1 MGWSLGTIKGRYS
14 AVFVGFMALVCA
26 LTVFGIQLWIK
37 PALQKAGEQNVALR
51 VSEIATDIRDQLNGV
66 QSQSRSITQLVAQLP
81 SEQIDALLPA
91 LIDQYGNAM
100 VFGGGIWP
108 LPDQREAGRAK
119 FSTFYHRDT
128 ANKLIPNTYWNSAEA
143 PNYFEQPWHKA
154 GQQAPQGMCAWAA
167 AYKDGASQQPRTNCA
182 MGIYRNG
189 TLFGVSTIDVTLGFF
204 NDLVASKEQE
214 IGGQV
219 MIVEADGKILSRN
232 ARLNGDVVLGN
243 LSAHADYPFASAI
256 AGLLGQAR
264 SQAQLRTTFQDQGEE
279 QTLLL
284 QAIEGTPWLLAT
296 ALPTSLLTQD
306 SRDVLTT
313 LASIQLPLVGLLFGL
328 MLLAVSQL
336 GNRLQTLKQNIDALS
351 AGDADL
357 TARIQ
362 VKGHDELDHIALSV
376 NRFIAYL
383 QQMMVQVTD
392 ATDLITQELARLDQQ
407 TGQARRILNEHAA
420 ETEQVVTAL
429 TELSSTADSVAQH
442 ASDSASFTEAANGQA
457 ANSRTVVGSAS
468 ASVVALID
476 EVDLAA
482 AKVLEMQEDAQQIG
496 SVLGVIG
503 GIAAQTN
510 LLALNAAIEAA
521 RAGEQG
527 RGFAV
532 VADEVRALA
541 ARTQNSTAEVGSM
554 LSRLTQGVA
563 EAVVAM
569 EHTKRSCQAA
579 ADTTG
584 QVTGGLDNMADSVV
598 RIHDLSS
605 QIATA
610 AEEQSR
616 VTEEINRNMVSIRD
630 MLNLLLE
637 NGQHTEQSSAALLS
651 SNRQLLALVHRFK
664 V

>member
-1 MGWSLGTIKGRYS
+1 MGWNLGTIKGRYT
-14 AVFVGFMALVCA
+14 AVFLGFMALVCA
-26 LTVFGIQLWIK
+26 LTVIGIQLWIK

-108 LPDQREAGRAK
+108 LPEKREAGRAK
-119 FSTFYHRDT
+119 FSTFYHRDA
-128 ANKLIPNTYWNSAEA
+128 ANALIPNTYWNSAEA

-154 GQQAPQGMCAWAA
+154 GQQAPRGMCVWAA

-182 MGIYRNG
+182 MGIYRDG
-189 TLFGVSTIDVTLGFF
+189 ALYGVSTIDVTLGFF
-204 NDLVASKEQE
+204 NDLVARKEQE

-219 MIVEADGKILSRN
+219 MIVEADGKILSKN
-232 ARLNGDVVLGN
+232 ARLGGDVVLGN
-243 LSAHADYPFASAI
+243 LSAHADYPFAGAI
-256 AGLLGQAR
+256 AGLLGQDA
-264 SQAQLRTTFQDQGEE
+264 SKGLLRTTFQDQGEE
-279 QTLLL
+279 QTLLME
-284 QAIEGTPWLLAT
+284 AIEGTPWLLAT
-296 ALPTSLLTQD
+296 ALPTRILTQD
-306 SRDVLTT
+306 SRDVLAT
-313 LASIQLPLVGLLFGL
+313 LAAIQLPLVGLLFVL
-328 MLLAVSQL
+328 MVLAISQL
-336 GNRLQTLKQNIDALS
+336 GSRLQTLKLNIDALS

-362 VKGHDELDHIALSV
+362 VKGHDELDNIALSV

-392 ATDLITQELARLDQQ
+392 ATDLITRELAQLDQQ
-407 TGQARRILNEHAA
+407 TGQARRILGEHAS
-420 ETEQVVTAL
+420 ETDQVVTAL

-457 ANSRTVVGSAS
+457 ANSRKVVGSAS

-482 AKVLEMQEDAQQIG
+482 AKVLEMQEDAKQIG

-569 EHTKRSCQAA
+569 EQTKRSCQAA

-584 QVTGGLDNMADSVV
+584 QVTGGLDSMADSVV
-598 RIHDLSS
+598 QIHDLSS

-630 MLNLLLE
+630 MLNLLVQ
-637 NGQHTEQSSAALLS
+637 NGSQTEQSAASLLG
-651 SNRQLLALVHRFK
+651 SNRQLLALVRRFK

>member
-1 MGWSLGTIKGRYS
+1 MGWSLGTIKGRYT
-14 AVFVGFMALVCA
+14 AVFVGFMVLVCA
-26 LTVFGIQLWIK
+26 LTVIGIQLWIK

-81 SEQIDALLPA
+81 SEQIDTLLPA

-119 FSTFYHRDT
+119 FSTFFHRDG
-128 ANKLIPNTYWNSAEA
+128 ANKLIPNSYWNSAEA
-143 PNYFEQPWHKA
+143 PNYFDQPWHKA

-182 MGIYRNG
+182 MGIYHNG
-189 TLFGVSTIDVTLGFF
+189 SLFGVSTIDVTLGFF
-204 NDLVASKEQE
+204 NDLVARKEQE

-232 ARLNGDVVLGN
+232 ARLSGDVVLGN
-243 LSAHADYPFASAI
+243 LSAHTDYPFAGAI
-256 AGLLGQAR
+256 AGLLGQ
-264 SQAQLRTTFQDQGEE
+264 SQGKASLRTTFQDQGEE

-296 ALPTSLLTQD
+296 ALPTSTLTQD

-313 LASIQLPLVGLLFGL
+313 LAAIQLPLVGLLFVL
-328 MLLAVSQL
+328 MLLAITQFGS
-336 GNRLQTLKQNIDALS
+336 RLQGLKQNIDALS

-357 TARIQ
+357 TARIK
-362 VKGHDELDHIALSV
+362 VKGQDELDHIALSV
-376 NRFIAYL
+376 NRFIAFL
-383 QQMMVQVTD
+383 QQMMVQVTG
-392 ATDLITQELARLDQQ
+392 ATDLITRELALLDQQ
-407 TGQARRILNEHAA
+407 TSQARRILGEHAS
-420 ETEQVVTAL
+420 ETDQVVTAL
-429 TELSSTADSVAQH
+429 TELSSTADNVAQH
-442 ASDSASFTEAANGQA
+442 ANDSASFTEAANGQA
-457 ANSRTVVGSAS
+457 ADSRKVVGAAS
-468 ASVVALID
+468 TSVVALID

-482 AKVLEMQEDAQQIG
+482 AKVLEMQEDAKQIG

-541 ARTQNSTAEVGSM
+541 ARTQNSTAEVGNM

-569 EHTKRSCQAA
+569 DHTKRSCQAA
-579 ADTTG
+579 ADTTS

-630 MLNLLLE
+630 MLGLLVE
-637 NGQHTEQSSAALLS
+637 NGRNTEQSAASLLS

>member
-1 MGWSLGTIKGRYS
+1 MGWNLGTIKGRYT

-26 LTVFGIQLWIK
+26 LTVIGIQLWIK

-108 LPDQREAGRAK
+108 LPNKREAGRAK
-119 FSTFYHRDT
+119 FSTFYHRDA
-128 ANKLIPNTYWNSAEA
+128 ANALIPNTYWNSAEA

-154 GQQAPQGMCAWAA
+154 GQQAPRGMCVWAA

-182 MGIYRNG
+182 MGIYRDG
-189 TLFGVSTIDVTLGFF
+189 ALYGVSTIDVTLGFF
-204 NDLVASKEQE
+204 NELVARKEQE

-219 MIVEADGKILSRN
+219 MIVEADGKILSKN
-232 ARLNGDVVLGN
+232 ARLGGDVVLGN
-243 LSAHADYPFASAI
+243 LSAHADYPFAGAI
-256 AGLLGQAR
+256 AGLLGQDA
-264 SQAQLRTTFQDQGEE
+264 SKGLLRTTFQDQGEE
-279 QTLLL
+279 QTLLME
-284 QAIEGTPWLLAT
+284 AIEGTPWLLAT
-296 ALPTSLLTQD
+296 ALPTRILTQD
-306 SRDVLTT
+306 SRDVLAT
-313 LASIQLPLVGLLFGL
+313 LAAIQLPLVGLLFVL
-328 MLLAVSQL
+328 MVLAISQL
-336 GNRLQTLKQNIDALS
+336 GSRLQTLKLNIDALS

-362 VKGHDELDHIALSV
+362 VKGHDELDNIALSV

-392 ATDLITQELARLDQQ
+392 ATDLITRELAQLDQQ
-407 TGQARRILNEHAA
+407 TGQARRILGEHAS
-420 ETEQVVTAL
+420 ETDQVVTAL

-457 ANSRTVVGSAS
+457 ANSRKVVGSAS

-482 AKVLEMQEDAQQIG
+482 AKVLEMQEDAKQIG

-569 EHTKRSCQAA
+569 EQTKRSCQAA

-584 QVTGGLDNMADSVV
+584 QVTGGLDSMADSVV
-598 RIHDLSS
+598 QIHDLSS

-630 MLNLLLE
+630 MLSLLVQ
-637 NGQHTEQSSAALLS
+637 NGSQTEQSAATLLG
-651 SNRQLLALVHRFK
+651 SNRQLLALVRRFK

>member
-1 MGWSLGTIKGRYS
+1 MGWNLGTIKGRYT
-14 AVFVGFMALVCA
+14 AVFLGFMALVCA
-26 LTVFGIQLWIK
+26 LTVIGIQLWIK

-51 VSEIATDIRDQLNGV
+51 VSEIATDIRDPLNGV

-108 LPDQREAGRAK
+108 LPEKREAGRAK
-119 FSTFYHRDT
+119 FSTFYHRDA
-128 ANKLIPNTYWNSAEA
+128 ANALIPNTYWNSAEA

-154 GQQAPQGMCAWAA
+154 GQQAPRGMCVWAA

-182 MGIYRNG
+182 MGIYRDG
-189 TLFGVSTIDVTLGFF
+189 ALYGVSTIDVTLGFF
-204 NDLVASKEQE
+204 NELVARKEQE

-219 MIVEADGKILSRN
+219 MIVEADGKILSKN
-232 ARLNGDVVLGN
+232 ARLGGDVVLGN
-243 LSAHADYPFASAI
+243 LSAHADYPFAGAI
-256 AGLLGQAR
+256 AGLLGQDP
-264 SQAQLRTTFQDQGEE
+264 SKGLLRTTFQDQGEE
-279 QTLLL
+279 QTLLME
-284 QAIEGTPWLLAT
+284 AIEGTPWLLAT
-296 ALPTSLLTQD
+296 ALPTRILTQD
-306 SRDVLTT
+306 SRDVLAT
-313 LASIQLPLVGLLFGL
+313 LAAIQLPLVGLLFVL
-328 MLLAVSQL
+328 MVLAISQL
-336 GNRLQTLKQNIDALS
+336 GSRLQTLKLNIDALS

-362 VKGHDELDHIALSV
+362 VKGHDELDNIALSV

-392 ATDLITQELARLDQQ
+392 ATDLITRELAQLDQQ
-407 TGQARRILNEHAA
+407 TGQARRILGEHAS
-420 ETEQVVTAL
+420 ETDQVVTAL

-457 ANSRTVVGSAS
+457 ANSRKVVGSAS

-482 AKVLEMQEDAQQIG
+482 AKVLEMQEDAKQIG

-569 EHTKRSCQAA
+569 EQTKRSCQAA

-584 QVTGGLDNMADSVV
+584 QVTGGLDSMADSVV
-598 RIHDLSS
+598 QIHDLSS

-630 MLNLLLE
+630 MLNLLVQ
-637 NGQHTEQSSAALLS
+637 NGSQTEQSAASLLG
-651 SNRQLLALVHRFK
+651 SNRQLLALVRRFK

>member
-1 MGWSLGTIKGRYS
+1 MGWSLGTIKGRYT
-14 AVFVGFMALVCA
+14 AVFVGFMVLVCA
-26 LTVFGIQLWIK
+26 LTVIGIQIWIK
-37 PALQKAGEQNVALR
+37 PALQKAGEQNVTLL
-51 VSEIATDIRDQLNGV
+51 VSEIATDILDELNGV

-119 FSTFYHRDT
+119 FSTFFHRDA

-154 GQQAPQGMCAWAA
+154 GQQAPQGMCVWAA

-189 TLFGVSTIDVTLGFF
+189 ALFGVSTIDVTLGFF
-204 NDLVASKEQE
+204 NDLVARKEQE

-219 MIVEADGKILSRN
+219 MIIEADGKILSKN

-243 LSAHADYPFASAI
+243 LSAHADYPFAGAI
-256 AGLLGQAR
+256 ASLIGQNRGTGL
-264 SQAQLRTTFQDQGEE
+264 LRTTFQDQGQE

-296 ALPTSLLTQD
+296 ALPTSTLTQD
-306 SRDVLTT
+306 SQDVLTT
-313 LASIQLPLVGLLFGL
+313 LAAIQLPLVGLLFVL
-328 MLLAVSQL
+328 MLLAITQL
-336 GNRLQTLKQNIDALS
+336 GSRLQTLKQNIDALS

-362 VKGHDELDHIALSV
+362 VKGNDELDHIALSV

-392 ATDLITQELARLDQQ
+392 ATDLITRELAQLDQQ
-407 TGQARRILNEHAA
+407 TGQARRILGEHAA
-420 ETEQVVTAL
+420 ETDQVVTAL

-457 ANSRTVVGSAS
+457 ANSRKVVGSAS

-482 AKVLEMQEDAQQIG
+482 AKVLEMQEDAKQIG

-541 ARTQNSTAEVGSM
+541 ARTQKSTAEVGSM

-563 EAVVAM
+563 DAVVAM
-569 EHTKRSCQAA
+569 EQTKRSCQAA

-584 QVTGGLDNMADSVV
+584 QVTGGLDSMADSVV
-598 RIHDLSS
+598 QIHDLSS

-630 MLNLLLE
+630 MLNLLVE
-637 NGQHTEQSSAALLS
+637 NGHNTEQSAESLLS
-651 SNRQLLALVHRFK
+651 SNRQLLALVRRFK

>member
-1 MGWSLGTIKGRYS
+1 MGWSLGTIKGRYT
-14 AVFVGFMALVCA
+14 AVFMGFMVLVCA
-26 LTVFGIQLWIK
+26 LTVIGIQIWIK
-37 PALQKAGEQNVALR
+37 PALQKAGEQNVTLL
-51 VSEIATDIRDQLNGV
+51 VSEIATDILDELNGV

-119 FSTFYHRDT
+119 FSTFFHRDA

-154 GQQAPQGMCAWAA
+154 GQQAPQGMCVWAA

-189 TLFGVSTIDVTLGFF
+189 ALFGVSTIDVTLGFF
-204 NDLVASKEQE
+204 NDLVARKEQE

-219 MIVEADGKILSRN
+219 MIIEADGKILSKN

-243 LSAHADYPFASAI
+243 LSAHADYPFAGAI
-256 AGLLGQAR
+256 ASLIGQSRGTGL
-264 SQAQLRTTFQDQGEE
+264 LRTTFQDQGQE

-296 ALPTSLLTQD
+296 ALPTSTLTQD
-306 SRDVLTT
+306 SQDVLTT
-313 LASIQLPLVGLLFGL
+313 LAAIQLPLVGLLFVL
-328 MLLAVSQL
+328 MLLAITQL
-336 GNRLQTLKQNIDALS
+336 GSRLQTLKQNIDALS

-362 VKGHDELDHIALSV
+362 VKGNDELDHIALSV

-392 ATDLITQELARLDQQ
+392 ATDLITRELAQLDQQ
-407 TGQARRILNEHAA
+407 TGQARRILGEHAA
-420 ETEQVVTAL
+420 ETDQVVTAL

-457 ANSRTVVGSAS
+457 ADSRKVVGSAS

-482 AKVLEMQEDAQQIG
+482 AKVLEMQEDAKQIG

-541 ARTQNSTAEVGSM
+541 ARTQKSTAEVGSM

-563 EAVVAM
+563 DAVVAM
-569 EHTKRSCQAA
+569 EQTKRSCQAA

-584 QVTGGLDNMADSVV
+584 QVTGGLDSMADSVV
-598 RIHDLSS
+598 QIHDLSS

-630 MLNLLLE
+630 MLNLLVE
-637 NGQHTEQSSAALLS
+637 NGHNTEQSAESLLS
-651 SNRQLLALVHRFK
+651 SNRQLLALVRRFK

>member
-1 MGWSLGTIKGRYS
+1 MGWNLGTIKGRYT
-14 AVFVGFMALVCA
+14 AVFLGFMALVCA
-26 LTVFGIQLWIK
+26 LTVIGIQLWIK

-108 LPDQREAGRAK
+108 LPDKREAGRAK
-119 FSTFYHRDT
+119 FSTFYHRDA
-128 ANKLIPNTYWNSAEA
+128 ANALIPNTYWNSAEA

-154 GQQAPQGMCAWAA
+154 GQQAPRGMCVWAA

-182 MGIYRNG
+182 MGIYRDG
-189 TLFGVSTIDVTLGFF
+189 ALYGVSTIDVTLGFF
-204 NDLVASKEQE
+204 NELVARKEQE

-219 MIVEADGKILSRN
+219 MIVEADGKILSKN
-232 ARLNGDVVLGN
+232 ARLGGDVVLGN
-243 LSAHADYPFASAI
+243 LSAHADYPFAGAI
-256 AGLLGQAR
+256 AGLLGQDA
-264 SQAQLRTTFQDQGEE
+264 SKGLLRTSFQDQGEE
-279 QTLLL
+279 QTLLME
-284 QAIEGTPWLLAT
+284 AIEGTPWLLAT
-296 ALPTSLLTQD
+296 ALPTRILTQD
-306 SRDVLTT
+306 SRDVLAT
-313 LASIQLPLVGLLFGL
+313 LASIQLPLVGLLFVL
-328 MLLAVSQL
+328 MVLAIRQL
-336 GNRLQTLKQNIDALS
+336 GSRLQTLKLNIDALS

-362 VKGHDELDHIALSV
+362 VKGHDELDNIALSV

-392 ATDLITQELARLDQQ
+392 ATDLITRELAQLDQQ
-407 TGQARRILNEHAA
+407 TGQARRILGEHAS
-420 ETEQVVTAL
+420 ETDQVVTAL

-457 ANSRTVVGSAS
+457 ANSRKVVGSAS

-482 AKVLEMQEDAQQIG
+482 AKVLEMQEDAKQIG

-569 EHTKRSCQAA
+569 EQTKRSCQAA

-584 QVTGGLDNMADSVV
+584 QVTGGLDSMADSVV
-598 RIHDLSS
+598 QIHDLSS

-630 MLNLLLE
+630 MLNLLVQ
-637 NGQHTEQSSAALLS
+637 NGSQTEQSAASLLG
-651 SNRQLLALVHRFK
+651 SNRQLLALVRRFK

>member
-1 MGWSLGTIKGRYS
+1 MGWNLGTIKGRYT

-26 LTVFGIQLWIK
+26 LTVIGIQLWIK
-37 PALQKAGEQNVALR
+37 PALQKAGEQNVAMR

-81 SEQIDALLPA
+81 SEQIDTLLPA

-108 LPDQREAGRAK
+108 LPNKREAGRAK
-119 FSTFYHRDT
+119 FSTFYHRDA
-128 ANKLIPNTYWNSAEA
+128 ANALIPNTYWNSAEA

-154 GQQAPQGMCAWAA
+154 GQQAPRGMCVWAA

-182 MGIYRNG
+182 MGIYKDG
-189 TLFGVSTIDVTLGFF
+189 ALYGVSTIDVTLGFF
-204 NDLVASKEQE
+204 NDLVARKEQE

-219 MIVEADGKILSRN
+219 MIVEADGKILSKN
-232 ARLNGDVVLGN
+232 ARLGGDVVLGN
-243 LSAHADYPFASAI
+243 LSAHADYPFAGAI
-256 AGLLGQAR
+256 AGLLGQDA
-264 SQAQLRTTFQDQGEE
+264 SKGLLRTTFQDQGEE
-279 QTLLL
+279 QTLLM

-296 ALPTSLLTQD
+296 ALPTSTLTQD
-306 SRDVLTT
+306 SRDVLAT
-313 LASIQLPLVGLLFGL
+313 LASIQLPLVGLLFVL
-328 MLLAVSQL
+328 MVLAISQL
-336 GNRLQTLKQNIDALS
+336 GSRLQTLKLNIDALS

-362 VKGHDELDHIALSV
+362 VKGHDELDNIALSV

-392 ATDLITQELARLDQQ
+392 ATDLITRELVQLDQQ
-407 TGQARRILNEHAA
+407 TGQARRILGEHAS
-420 ETEQVVTAL
+420 ETDQVVTAL

-457 ANSRTVVGSAS
+457 ANSRKVVGSAS

-482 AKVLEMQEDAQQIG
+482 AKVLEMQEDAKQIG

-541 ARTQNSTAEVGSM
+541 ARTQTSTAEVGSM

-569 EHTKRSCQAA
+569 EQTKRSCQAA

-584 QVTGGLDNMADSVV
+584 QVTGGLDSMADSVV
-598 RIHDLSS
+598 QIHDLSS

-630 MLNLLLE
+630 MLSLLVQ
-637 NGQHTEQSSAALLS
+637 NGSQTEQSAATLLG
-651 SNRQLLALVHRFK
+651 SNRQLLALVRRFK

>member
-1 MGWSLGTIKGRYS
+1 MGWNLGTIKGRYT
-14 AVFVGFMALVCA
+14 AVFLGFMALVCA
-26 LTVFGIQLWIK
+26 LTVIGIQLWIK

-108 LPDQREAGRAK
+108 LPEKREAGRAK
-119 FSTFYHRDT
+119 FSTFYHRDA
-128 ANKLIPNTYWNSAEA
+128 ANALIPNTYWNSAEA

-154 GQQAPQGMCAWAA
+154 GQQAPRGMCVWAA

-182 MGIYRNG
+182 MGIYRDG
-189 TLFGVSTIDVTLGFF
+189 ALYGVSTIDVTLGFF
-204 NDLVASKEQE
+204 NELVARKEQE

-219 MIVEADGKILSRN
+219 MIVEADGKILSKN
-232 ARLNGDVVLGN
+232 ARLGGDVVLGN
-243 LSAHADYPFASAI
+243 LSAHADYPFAGAI
-256 AGLLGQAR
+256 AGLLGQDA
-264 SQAQLRTTFQDQGEE
+264 SKGLLRTTFQDQGEE
-279 QTLLL
+279 QTLLM
-284 QAIEGTPWLLAT
+284 QTIEGTPWLLAT
-296 ALPTSLLTQD
+296 ALPTSTLTQD
-306 SRDVLTT
+306 SRDVLAT
-313 LASIQLPLVGLLFGL
+313 LASIQLPLVGLLFVL
-328 MLLAVSQL
+328 MVLAISQL
-336 GNRLQTLKQNIDALS
+336 GSRLQTLKLNIDALS

-362 VKGHDELDHIALSV
+362 VKGHDELDNIALSV

-392 ATDLITQELARLDQQ
+392 ATDLITRELAQLDQQ
-407 TGQARRILNEHAA
+407 TGQARRILGEHAS
-420 ETEQVVTAL
+420 ETDQVVTAL

-457 ANSRTVVGSAS
+457 ANSRKVVGSAS

-482 AKVLEMQEDAQQIG
+482 AKVLEMQEDAKQIG

-569 EHTKRSCQAA
+569 EQTKRSCQAA

-584 QVTGGLDNMADSVV
+584 QVTGGLDSMADSVV
-598 RIHDLSS
+598 QIHDLSS

-630 MLNLLLE
+630 MLSLLVQ
-637 NGQHTEQSSAALLS
+637 NGSQTEQSAATLLG
-651 SNRQLLALVHRFK
+651 SNRQLLALVRRFK

>member
-1 MGWSLGTIKGRYS
+1 MGWSLGTIKGRYT
-14 AVFVGFMALVCA
+14 AVFVGFMVLMCA
-26 LTVFGIQLWIK
+26 LTVIGIQIWIK
-37 PALQKAGEQNVALR
+37 PALQKAGEQNVTLL
-51 VSEIATDIRDQLNGV
+51 VSEIATDTLDELNGV

-119 FSTFYHRDT
+119 FSTFFHRDAT
-128 ANKLIPNTYWNSAEA
+128 NKLIPNTYWNSAEA

-154 GQQAPQGMCAWAA
+154 GQQARQGMCVWAA

-189 TLFGVSTIDVTLGFF
+189 ALFGVSTIDVTLGFF
-204 NDLVASKEQE
+204 NDLVARKEQE

-219 MIVEADGKILSRN
+219 MIVEADGKILSKN

-243 LSAHADYPFASAI
+243 LSAHADYPFAGAI
-256 AGLLGQAR
+256 ASLLGQSR
-264 SQAQLRTTFQDQGEE
+264 GTELLRTTFQDQGQE

-296 ALPTSLLTQD
+296 ALPTSTLTQD
-306 SRDVLTT
+306 SQDVLTT
-313 LASIQLPLVGLLFGL
+313 LAAIQLPLVGLLFVL
-328 MLLAVSQL
+328 MLLAITQL
-336 GNRLQTLKQNIDALS
+336 GSRLQTLKQNIDALS

-362 VKGHDELDHIALSV
+362 VKGNDELDHIALSV

-392 ATDLITQELARLDQQ
+392 ATDLITRELAQLDQQ
-407 TGQARRILNEHAA
+407 TGQARRILGEHAA
-420 ETEQVVTAL
+420 ETDQVVTAL

-457 ANSRTVVGSAS
+457 ANSRKVVGSAS

-482 AKVLEMQEDAQQIG
+482 AKVLEMQEDAKQIG

-541 ARTQNSTAEVGSM
+541 ARTQKSTAEVGSM

-563 EAVVAM
+563 DAVVAM
-569 EHTKRSCQAA
+569 EQTKRSCQAA

-584 QVTGGLDNMADSVV
+584 QVTGGLDSMADSVV
-598 RIHDLSS
+598 QIHDLSS

-630 MLNLLLE
+630 MLNLLVE
-637 NGQHTEQSSAALLS
+637 NGRNTEQSAESLLS
-651 SNRQLLALVHRFK
+651 SNRQLLALVRRFK

>member
-1 MGWSLGTIKGRYS
+1 MGWSLGTIKGRYT

-26 LTVFGIQLWIK
+26 LTVIGIQIWIK

-51 VSEIATDIRDQLNGV
+51 VSEIATDILDELNGV

-119 FSTFYHRDT
+119 FSTFFHRDA

-154 GQQAPQGMCAWAA
+154 GQQAPQGMCVWAA

-182 MGIYRNG
+182 MGIYRNDA
-189 TLFGVSTIDVTLGFF
+189 LFGVSTIDVTLGFF
-204 NDLVASKEQE
+204 NDLVARKEQE

-219 MIVEADGKILSRN
+219 MIIEADGKILSKN

-243 LSAHADYPFASAI
+243 LSAHADYPFAGAI
-256 AGLLGQAR
+256 ASLLGQSR
-264 SQAQLRTTFQDQGEE
+264 GTGLLRTTFQDQGQE

-296 ALPTSLLTQD
+296 ALPTSTLTQD
-306 SRDVLTT
+306 SQDVLTT
-313 LASIQLPLVGLLFGL
+313 LAAIQLPLVGLLFVL
-328 MLLAVSQL
+328 MLLAITQL
-336 GNRLQTLKQNIDALS
+336 GSRLQTLKQNIDALS

-362 VKGHDELDHIALSV
+362 VKGNDELDHIALSV

-392 ATDLITQELARLDQQ
+392 ATDLITRELAQLDQQ
-407 TGQARRILNEHAA
+407 TGQARRILGEHAA
-420 ETEQVVTAL
+420 ETDQVVTAL

-457 ANSRTVVGSAS
+457 ANSRKVVGSAS

-482 AKVLEMQEDAQQIG
+482 AKVLEMQEDAKQIG

-541 ARTQNSTAEVGSM
+541 ARTQKSTAEVGSM

-563 EAVVAM
+563 DAVVAM
-569 EHTKRSCQAA
+569 EQTKRSCQAA

-584 QVTGGLDNMADSVV
+584 QVTGGLDSMADSVV
-598 RIHDLSS
+598 QIHDLSS

-630 MLNLLLE
+630 MLNLLVE
-637 NGQHTEQSSAALLS
+637 NGRNTEQSAESLLS
-651 SNRQLLALVHRFK
+651 SNRQLLALVRRFK

>member
-1 MGWSLGTIKGRYS
+1 MGWSLGTIKGRYT
-14 AVFVGFMALVCA
+14 AVFVGFMVLVCA
-26 LTVFGIQLWIK
+26 LTVIGIQIWIK
-37 PALQKAGEQNVALR
+37 PALQKAGEQNVTLL
-51 VSEIATDIRDQLNGV
+51 VSEIATDILDELNGV

-91 LIDQYGNAM
+91 LIDQYGNTM

-119 FSTFYHRDT
+119 FSTFFHRDA

-154 GQQAPQGMCAWAA
+154 GQQAPQGMCVWAA

-189 TLFGVSTIDVTLGFF
+189 ALFGVSTIDVTLGFF
-204 NDLVASKEQE
+204 NDLVARKEQE

-219 MIVEADGKILSRN
+219 MIIEADGKILSKN

-243 LSAHADYPFASAI
+243 LSAHADYPFAGAI
-256 AGLLGQAR
+256 ASLIGQSRGTGLLRA
-264 SQAQLRTTFQDQGEE
+264 TFQDQGQE

-296 ALPTSLLTQD
+296 ALPTSTLTQD
-306 SRDVLTT
+306 SQDVLTT
-313 LASIQLPLVGLLFGL
+313 LAAIQLPLVGLLFVL
-328 MLLAVSQL
+328 MLLAITQL
-336 GNRLQTLKQNIDALS
+336 GSRLQTLKQNIDALS

-362 VKGHDELDHIALSV
+362 VKGNDELDHIALSV

-392 ATDLITQELARLDQQ
+392 ATDLITRELAQLDQQ
-407 TGQARRILNEHAA
+407 TGQARRILGEHAA
-420 ETEQVVTAL
+420 ETDQVVTAL

-457 ANSRTVVGSAS
+457 ANSRKVVGSAS

-482 AKVLEMQEDAQQIG
+482 AKVLEMQEDAKQIG

-541 ARTQNSTAEVGSM
+541 ARTQKSTAEVGSM

-563 EAVVAM
+563 DAVVAM
-569 EHTKRSCQAA
+569 EQTKRSCQAA

-584 QVTGGLDNMADSVV
+584 QVTGGLDSMADSVV
-598 RIHDLSS
+598 QIHDLSS

-630 MLNLLLE
+630 MLNLLVE
-637 NGQHTEQSSAALLS
+637 NGRNTEQSAESLLS
-651 SNRQLLALVHRFK
+651 SNRQLLALVRRFK

>member
-1 MGWSLGTIKGRYS
+1 
-14 AVFVGFMALVCA
+14 
-26 LTVFGIQLWIK
+26 
-37 PALQKAGEQNVALR
+37 
-51 VSEIATDIRDQLNGV
+51 
-66 QSQSRSITQLVAQLP
+66 
-81 SEQIDALLPA
+81 
-91 LIDQYGNAM
+91 
-100 VFGGGIWP
+100 
-108 LPDQREAGRAK
+108 
-119 FSTFYHRDT
+119 
-128 ANKLIPNTYWNSAEA
+128 
-143 PNYFEQPWHKA
+143 
-154 GQQAPQGMCAWAA
+154 
-167 AYKDGASQQPRTNCA
+167 
-182 MGIYRNG
+182 
-189 TLFGVSTIDVTLGFF
+189 
-204 NDLVASKEQE
+204 
-214 IGGQV
+214 
-219 MIVEADGKILSRN
+219 
-232 ARLNGDVVLGN
+232 
-243 LSAHADYPFASAI
+243 
-256 AGLLGQAR
+256 
-264 SQAQLRTTFQDQGEE
+264 
-279 QTLLL
+279 
-284 QAIEGTPWLLAT
+284 
-296 ALPTSLLTQD
+296 
-306 SRDVLTT
+306 
-313 LASIQLPLVGLLFGL
+313 
-328 MLLAVSQL
+328 
-336 GNRLQTLKQNIDALS
+336 
-351 AGDADL
+351 
-357 TARIQ
+357 RIQ
-362 VKGHDELDHIALSV
+362 VKGHDELDNIALSV

-392 ATDLITQELARLDQQ
+392 ATDLITRELAQLDQQ
-407 TGQARRILNEHAA
+407 TGQARRILGEHAS
-420 ETEQVVTAL
+420 ETDQVVTAL

-457 ANSRTVVGSAS
+457 ANSRKVVGSAS

-482 AKVLEMQEDAQQIG
+482 AKVLEMQEDAKQIG

-569 EHTKRSCQAA
+569 EQTKRSCQAA

-584 QVTGGLDNMADSVV
+584 QVTGGLDSMADSVV
-598 RIHDLSS
+598 QIHDLSS

-630 MLNLLLE
+630 MLSLLVQ
-637 NGQHTEQSSAALLS
+637 NGSQTEQSAATLLG
-651 SNRQLLALVHRFK
+651 SNRQLLALVRRFK

>member
-1 MGWSLGTIKGRYS
+1 MGWNLGTIKGRYT

-26 LTVFGIQLWIK
+26 LTVIGIQLWIK
-37 PALQKAGEQNVALR
+37 PALQKAGEQNVAMR

-108 LPDQREAGRAK
+108 LPEKREAGRAK
-119 FSTFYHRDT
+119 FSTFYHRDA
-128 ANKLIPNTYWNSAEA
+128 ANALIPNTYWNSAEA

-154 GQQAPQGMCAWAA
+154 GQQAPRGMCVWAA

-182 MGIYRNG
+182 MGIYKDG
-189 TLFGVSTIDVTLGFF
+189 ALYGVSTIDVTLGFF
-204 NDLVASKEQE
+204 NDLVAKKEQE

-219 MIVEADGKILSRN
+219 MIVEADGKILSKN
-232 ARLNGDVVLGN
+232 ARLGGDVVLGN
-243 LSAHADYPFASAI
+243 LSAHADYPFAGAI
-256 AGLLGQAR
+256 AGLLGQDA
-264 SQAQLRTTFQDQGEE
+264 SKGLLRTTFQDQGEE
-279 QTLLL
+279 QTLLM

-296 ALPTSLLTQD
+296 ALPTSTLTQD
-306 SRDVLTT
+306 SRDVLAT
-313 LASIQLPLVGLLFGL
+313 LASIQLPLVGLLFVL
-328 MLLAVSQL
+328 MVLAISQL
-336 GNRLQTLKQNIDALS
+336 GSRLQTLKLNIDALS

-362 VKGHDELDHIALSV
+362 VKGHDELDNIALSV

-392 ATDLITQELARLDQQ
+392 ATDLITRELAQLDQQ
-407 TGQARRILNEHAA
+407 TGQARRILGEHAS
-420 ETEQVVTAL
+420 ETDQVVTAL

-457 ANSRTVVGSAS
+457 ANSRKVVGSAS

-482 AKVLEMQEDAQQIG
+482 AKVLEMQEDAKQIG

-569 EHTKRSCQAA
+569 EQTKRSCQAA

-584 QVTGGLDNMADSVV
+584 QVTGGLDSMADSVV
-598 RIHDLSS
+598 QIHDLSS

-630 MLNLLLE
+630 MLSLLVQ
-637 NGQHTEQSSAALLS
+637 NGSQTEQSAATLLG
-651 SNRQLLALVHRFK
+651 SNRQLLALVRRFK

>member
-1 MGWSLGTIKGRYS
+1 MGWNLGTIKGRYT

-26 LTVFGIQLWIK
+26 LTVIGIQLWIK
-37 PALQKAGEQNVALR
+37 PALQKAGEQNVAMR

-108 LPDQREAGRAK
+108 LPNKREAGRAK
-119 FSTFYHRDT
+119 FSTFYHRDA
-128 ANKLIPNTYWNSAEA
+128 ANALIPNTYWNSAEA

-154 GQQAPQGMCAWAA
+154 GQQAPRGMCVWAA

-182 MGIYRNG
+182 MGIYKDG
-189 TLFGVSTIDVTLGFF
+189 ALYGVSTIDVTLGFF
-204 NDLVASKEQE
+204 NDLVARKEQE

-219 MIVEADGKILSRN
+219 MIVEADGKILSKN
-232 ARLNGDVVLGN
+232 ARLGGDVVLGN
-243 LSAHADYPFASAI
+243 LSAHADYPFAGAI
-256 AGLLGQAR
+256 AGLLGQDA
-264 SQAQLRTTFQDQGEE
+264 SKGLLRTTFQDQGEE
-279 QTLLL
+279 QTLLM

-296 ALPTSLLTQD
+296 ALPTSTLTQD
-306 SRDVLTT
+306 SRDVLAT
-313 LASIQLPLVGLLFGL
+313 LASIQLPLVGLLFVL
-328 MLLAVSQL
+328 MVLAISQL
-336 GNRLQTLKQNIDALS
+336 GSRLQTLKLNIDALS

-362 VKGHDELDHIALSV
+362 VKGHDELDNIALSV

-392 ATDLITQELARLDQQ
+392 ATDLITRELAQLDQQ
-407 TGQARRILNEHAA
+407 TGQARRILGEHAS
-420 ETEQVVTAL
+420 ETDQVVTAL

-457 ANSRTVVGSAS
+457 ANSRKVVGSAS

-482 AKVLEMQEDAQQIG
+482 AKVLEMQEDAKQIG

-569 EHTKRSCQAA
+569 EQTKRSCQAA

-584 QVTGGLDNMADSVV
+584 QVTGGLDSMADSVV
-598 RIHDLSS
+598 QIHDLSS

-630 MLNLLLE
+630 MLSLLVQ
-637 NGQHTEQSSAALLS
+637 NGSQTEQSAATLLG
-651 SNRQLLALVHRFK
+651 SNRQLLALVRRFK

>member
-1 MGWSLGTIKGRYS
+1 MGWSLGTIKGRYT

-26 LTVFGIQLWIK
+26 LTVIGIQIWIK

-51 VSEIATDIRDQLNGV
+51 VSEIATDILDEFNGV

-119 FSTFYHRDT
+119 FSTFFHRDA

-154 GQQAPQGMCAWAA
+154 GQQAPQGMCVWAA

-204 NDLVASKEQE
+204 NDLVARKEQE

-219 MIVEADGKILSRN
+219 MIIEADGKILSKN

-243 LSAHADYPFASAI
+243 LSAHADYPFAGAI
-256 AGLLGQAR
+256 ASLIGQSRGTGL
-264 SQAQLRTTFQDQGEE
+264 LRTTFQDQGQE

-296 ALPTSLLTQD
+296 ALPTSTLTQD
-306 SRDVLTT
+306 SQDVLTT
-313 LASIQLPLVGLLFGL
+313 LAAIQLPLVGLLFVL
-328 MLLAVSQL
+328 MLLAITQL
-336 GNRLQTLKQNIDALS
+336 GSRLQTLKQNIDALS

-362 VKGHDELDHIALSV
+362 VKGNDELDHIALSV

-392 ATDLITQELARLDQQ
+392 ATDLITRELAQLDQQ
-407 TGQARRILNEHAA
+407 TGQARRILGEHAA
-420 ETEQVVTAL
+420 ETDQVVTAL

-457 ANSRTVVGSAS
+457 ANSRKVVGSAS

-482 AKVLEMQEDAQQIG
+482 AKVLEMQEDAKQIG

-541 ARTQNSTAEVGSM
+541 ARTQKSTAEVGSM

-563 EAVVAM
+563 DAVVAM
-569 EHTKRSCQAA
+569 EQTKRSCQAA

-584 QVTGGLDNMADSVV
+584 QVTGGLDSMADSVV
-598 RIHDLSS
+598 QIHDLSS

-630 MLNLLLE
+630 MLNLLVE
-637 NGQHTEQSSAALLS
+637 NGRNTEQSAESLLS
-651 SNRQLLALVHRFK
+651 SNRQLLALVRRFK

>member
-1 MGWSLGTIKGRYS
+1 M
-14 AVFVGFMALVCA
+14 
-26 LTVFGIQLWIK
+26 
-37 PALQKAGEQNVALR
+37 
-51 VSEIATDIRDQLNGV
+51 
-66 QSQSRSITQLVAQLP
+66 
-81 SEQIDALLPA
+81 LPA

-119 FSTFYHRDT
+119 FSTFFHRDA

-154 GQQAPQGMCAWAA
+154 GQQAPQGMCVWAA

-189 TLFGVSTIDVTLGFF
+189 ALFGVSTIDVTLGFF
-204 NDLVASKEQE
+204 NDLVARKEQE

-219 MIVEADGKILSRN
+219 MIIEADGKILSKN

-243 LSAHADYPFASAI
+243 LSAHADYPFAGAI
-256 AGLLGQAR
+256 ASLIGQSRGTGL
-264 SQAQLRTTFQDQGEE
+264 LRTTFQDQGQE

-296 ALPTSLLTQD
+296 ALPTSTLTQD
-306 SRDVLTT
+306 SQDVLTT
-313 LASIQLPLVGLLFGL
+313 LAAIQLPLVGLLFVL
-328 MLLAVSQL
+328 MLLAITQL
-336 GNRLQTLKQNIDALS
+336 GSRLQTLKQNIDALS
-351 AGDADL
+351 TGDADL

-362 VKGHDELDHIALSV
+362 VKGNDELDHIALSV

-392 ATDLITQELARLDQQ
+392 ATDLITRELAQLDQQ
-407 TGQARRILNEHAA
+407 TGQARRILGEHAA
-420 ETEQVVTAL
+420 ETDQVVTAL

-457 ANSRTVVGSAS
+457 ANSRKVVGSAS

-476 EVDLAA
+476 DVDLAA
-482 AKVLEMQEDAQQIG
+482 AKVLEMQEDAKQIG

-541 ARTQNSTAEVGSM
+541 ARTQKSTAEVGSM

-563 EAVVAM
+563 DAVVAM
-569 EHTKRSCQAA
+569 EQTKRSCQAA

-584 QVTGGLDNMADSVV
+584 QVTGGLDSMADSVV
-598 RIHDLSS
+598 QIHDLSS

-630 MLNLLLE
+630 MLNLLVE
-637 NGQHTEQSSAALLS
+637 NGRNTEQSAESLLS
-651 SNRQLLALVHRFK
+651 SNRQLLALVRRFK

>member
-1 MGWSLGTIKGRYS
+1 MGWSLGTIKGRYT
-14 AVFVGFMALVCA
+14 AVFVGFMVLVCA
-26 LTVFGIQLWIK
+26 LTVIGIQIWIK
-37 PALQKAGEQNVALR
+37 PALQKAGEQNVTLL
-51 VSEIATDIRDQLNGV
+51 VSEIATDILDELNGV

-119 FSTFYHRDT
+119 FSTFFHRDA

-154 GQQAPQGMCAWAA
+154 GQQAPQGMCVWAA

-189 TLFGVSTIDVTLGFF
+189 ALFGVSTIDVTLGFF
-204 NDLVASKEQE
+204 NDLVARKEQE

-219 MIVEADGKILSRN
+219 MIIEADGKILSKN

-243 LSAHADYPFASAI
+243 LSVHADYPFAGAI
-256 AGLLGQAR
+256 ASLIGQSRGTGL
-264 SQAQLRTTFQDQGEE
+264 LRTTFQDQGQE

-296 ALPTSLLTQD
+296 ALPTSTLTQD
-306 SRDVLTT
+306 SQDVLTT
-313 LASIQLPLVGLLFGL
+313 LAAIQLPLVGLLFVL
-328 MLLAVSQL
+328 MLLAITQL
-336 GNRLQTLKQNIDALS
+336 GSRLQTLKQNIDALS

-362 VKGHDELDHIALSV
+362 VKGNDELDHIALSV

-392 ATDLITQELARLDQQ
+392 ATDLITRELAQLDQQ
-407 TGQARRILNEHAA
+407 TGQARRILGEHAA
-420 ETEQVVTAL
+420 ETDQVVTAL

-457 ANSRTVVGSAS
+457 ANSRKVVGSAS

-482 AKVLEMQEDAQQIG
+482 AKVLEMQEDAKQIG

-541 ARTQNSTAEVGSM
+541 ARTQKSTAEVGSM

-563 EAVVAM
+563 DAVVAM
-569 EHTKRSCQAA
+569 EQTKRSCQAA

-584 QVTGGLDNMADSVV
+584 QVTGGLDSMADSVV
-598 RIHDLSS
+598 QIHDLSS

-630 MLNLLLE
+630 MLNLLVE
-637 NGQHTEQSSAALLS
+637 NGRNTEQSAESLLS
-651 SNRQLLALVHRFK
+651 SNRQLLALVRRFK

>member
-1 MGWSLGTIKGRYS
+1 MGWSLGTIKGRYT
-14 AVFVGFMALVCA
+14 AVFVGFMVLVCA
-26 LTVFGIQLWIK
+26 LTVIGIQIWIK
-37 PALQKAGEQNVALR
+37 PALQKAGEQNVTLL
-51 VSEIATDIRDQLNGV
+51 VSEIATDILDELNGV

-119 FSTFYHRDT
+119 FSTFFHRDA

-154 GQQAPQGMCAWAA
+154 GQQAPQGMCVWAA

-189 TLFGVSTIDVTLGFF
+189 ALFGVSTIDVTLGFF
-204 NDLVASKEQE
+204 NDLVARKEQE

-219 MIVEADGKILSRN
+219 MIIEADGKILSKN

-243 LSAHADYPFASAI
+243 LSAHADYPFAGAI
-256 AGLLGQAR
+256 TSLIGQSRGTGL
-264 SQAQLRTTFQDQGEE
+264 LRTTFQDQGQE

-296 ALPTSLLTQD
+296 ALPTSTLTQD
-306 SRDVLTT
+306 SQDVLTT
-313 LASIQLPLVGLLFGL
+313 LAAIQLPLVGLLFVL
-328 MLLAVSQL
+328 MLLAITQL
-336 GNRLQTLKQNIDALS
+336 GSRLQTLKQNIDALS

-362 VKGHDELDHIALSV
+362 VKGNDELDHIALSV

-392 ATDLITQELARLDQQ
+392 ATDLITRELAQLDQQ
-407 TGQARRILNEHAA
+407 TGQARRILGEHAA
-420 ETEQVVTAL
+420 ETDQVVTAL

-457 ANSRTVVGSAS
+457 ANSRKVVGSAS

-482 AKVLEMQEDAQQIG
+482 AKVLEMQEDAKQIG

-541 ARTQNSTAEVGSM
+541 ARTQKSTAEVGSM

-563 EAVVAM
+563 DAVVAM
-569 EHTKRSCQAA
+569 EQTKRSCQAA

-584 QVTGGLDNMADSVV
+584 QVTGGLDSMADSVV
-598 RIHDLSS
+598 QIHDLSS

-630 MLNLLLE
+630 MLNLLVE
-637 NGQHTEQSSAALLS
+637 NGRNTEQSAESLLS
-651 SNRQLLALVHRFK
+651 SNRQLLALVRRFK

>member
-1 MGWSLGTIKGRYS
+1 M
-14 AVFVGFMALVCA
+14 
-26 LTVFGIQLWIK
+26 
-37 PALQKAGEQNVALR
+37 
-51 VSEIATDIRDQLNGV
+51 
-66 QSQSRSITQLVAQLP
+66 
-81 SEQIDALLPA
+81 
-91 LIDQYGNAM
+91 
-100 VFGGGIWP
+100 
-108 LPDQREAGRAK
+108 
-119 FSTFYHRDT
+119 
-128 ANKLIPNTYWNSAEA
+128 
-143 PNYFEQPWHKA
+143 
-154 GQQAPQGMCAWAA
+154 
-167 AYKDGASQQPRTNCA
+167 
-182 MGIYRNG
+182 
-189 TLFGVSTIDVTLGFF
+189 
-204 NDLVASKEQE
+204 
-214 IGGQV
+214 
-219 MIVEADGKILSRN
+219 
-232 ARLNGDVVLGN
+232 
-243 LSAHADYPFASAI
+243 
-256 AGLLGQAR
+256 
-264 SQAQLRTTFQDQGEE
+264 
-279 QTLLL
+279 
-284 QAIEGTPWLLAT
+284 
-296 ALPTSLLTQD
+296 
-306 SRDVLTT
+306 
-313 LASIQLPLVGLLFGL
+313 
-328 MLLAVSQL
+328 
-336 GNRLQTLKQNIDALS
+336 
-351 AGDADL
+351 
-357 TARIQ
+357 
-362 VKGHDELDHIALSV
+362 KGHDELDNIALSV

-392 ATDLITQELARLDQQ
+392 ATDLITRELVQLDQQ
-407 TGQARRILNEHAA
+407 TGQARRILGEHAS
-420 ETEQVVTAL
+420 ETDQVVTAL

-457 ANSRTVVGSAS
+457 ANSRKVVGSAS

-482 AKVLEMQEDAQQIG
+482 AKVLEMQEDAKQIG

-569 EHTKRSCQAA
+569 EQTKRSCQAA

-584 QVTGGLDNMADSVV
+584 QVTGGLDSMADSVV
-598 RIHDLSS
+598 QIHDLSS

-630 MLNLLLE
+630 MLNLLVQ
-637 NGQHTEQSSAALLS
+637 NGSQTEQSAATLLG
-651 SNRQLLALVHRFK
+651 SNRQLLALVRRFK

>member
-1 MGWSLGTIKGRYS
+1 MGWSLGTIKGRYT
-14 AVFVGFMALVCA
+14 AVFVGFMVLVCA
-26 LTVFGIQLWIK
+26 LTVIGIQIWIK
-37 PALQKAGEQNVALR
+37 PALQKAGEQNVTLL
-51 VSEIATDIRDQLNGV
+51 VSEIATDILDELNGV

-119 FSTFYHRDT
+119 FSTFFHRDA

-154 GQQAPQGMCAWAA
+154 GQQAPQGMCVWAA

-189 TLFGVSTIDVTLGFF
+189 ALFGVSTIDVTLGFF
-204 NDLVASKEQE
+204 NDLVARKEQE

-219 MIVEADGKILSRN
+219 MIIEADGKILSKN

-243 LSAHADYPFASAI
+243 LSAHADYPFAGAI
-256 AGLLGQAR
+256 ASLLGQ
-264 SQAQLRTTFQDQGEE
+264 SLGTGLLRTTFQDQGQE

-296 ALPTSLLTQD
+296 ALPTSTLTQD
-306 SRDVLTT
+306 SQDVLTT
-313 LASIQLPLVGLLFGL
+313 LAAIQLPLVGLLFVL
-328 MLLAVSQL
+328 MLLAITQL
-336 GNRLQTLKQNIDALS
+336 GSRLQTLKQNIDALS

-362 VKGHDELDHIALSV
+362 VKGNDELDHIALSV

-392 ATDLITQELARLDQQ
+392 ATDLITRELAQLDQQ
-407 TGQARRILNEHAA
+407 TGQARRILGEHAA
-420 ETEQVVTAL
+420 ETDQVVTAL

-457 ANSRTVVGSAS
+457 ANSRKVVGSAS

-482 AKVLEMQEDAQQIG
+482 AKVLEMQEDAKQIG

-541 ARTQNSTAEVGSM
+541 ARTQKSTAEVGSM

-563 EAVVAM
+563 DAVVAM
-569 EHTKRSCQAA
+569 EQTKRSCQAA

-584 QVTGGLDNMADSVV
+584 QVTGGLDSMADSVV
-598 RIHDLSS
+598 QIHDLSS

-630 MLNLLLE
+630 MLNLLVE
-637 NGQHTEQSSAALLS
+637 NGRNTEQSAESLLS
-651 SNRQLLALVHRFK
+651 SNRQLLALVRRFK

>member
-1 MGWSLGTIKGRYS
+1 MGWNLGTIKGRYT
-14 AVFVGFMALVCA
+14 AVFLGFMALVCA
-26 LTVFGIQLWIK
+26 LTVIGIQLWIK

-108 LPDQREAGRAK
+108 LPEKREAGRAK
-119 FSTFYHRDT
+119 FSTFYHRDA
-128 ANKLIPNTYWNSAEA
+128 ANALIPNTYWNSAEA
-143 PNYFEQPWHKA
+143 PNYFDQPWHKA
-154 GQQAPQGMCAWAA
+154 GQQAPRGVCAWAA

-182 MGIYRNG
+182 MGIYRDG
-189 TLFGVSTIDVTLGFF
+189 ALYGVSTIDVTLGFF
-204 NDLVASKEQE
+204 NDLVARKEQE

-219 MIVEADGKILSRN
+219 MIVEADGKILSKN
-232 ARLNGDVVLGN
+232 ARLGGDVVLGN
-243 LSAHADYPFASAI
+243 LSAHADYPFAGAI
-256 AGLLGQAR
+256 AGLLGQDA
-264 SQAQLRTTFQDQGEE
+264 SKGLLRTTFQDQGQE
-279 QTLLL
+279 QTLLM

-296 ALPTSLLTQD
+296 ALPTSTLTQD
-306 SRDVLTT
+306 SRDVLAT
-313 LASIQLPLVGLLFGL
+313 LASIQLPLVGLLFVL
-328 MLLAVSQL
+328 MVLAISQL
-336 GNRLQTLKQNIDALS
+336 GSRLQTLKLNIDALS

-362 VKGHDELDHIALSV
+362 VKGHDELDNIALSV

-392 ATDLITQELARLDQQ
+392 ATDLITRELAQLDQQ
-407 TGQARRILNEHAA
+407 TGQARRILGEHAS
-420 ETEQVVTAL
+420 ETDQVVTAL

-457 ANSRTVVGSAS
+457 ANSRKVVGSAS

-482 AKVLEMQEDAQQIG
+482 AKVLEMQEDAKQIG

-569 EHTKRSCQAA
+569 EQTKRSCQAA

-584 QVTGGLDNMADSVV
+584 QVTGGLDSMADSVV
-598 RIHDLSS
+598 QIHDLSS

-630 MLNLLLE
+630 MLNLLVQ
-637 NGQHTEQSSAALLS
+637 NGSQTEQSAASLLG
-651 SNRQLLALVHRFK
+651 SNRQLLALVRRFK

>member
-1 MGWSLGTIKGRYS
+1 MGWNLGTIKGRYT
-14 AVFVGFMALVCA
+14 AVFLGFMALVCA
-26 LTVFGIQLWIK
+26 LTVIGIQLWIK

-108 LPDQREAGRAK
+108 LPEKREAGRAK
-119 FSTFYHRDT
+119 FSTFYHRDA
-128 ANKLIPNTYWNSAEA
+128 ANALIPNTYWNSAEA

-154 GQQAPQGMCAWAA
+154 GQQAPRGMCVWAA

-182 MGIYRNG
+182 MGIYRDG
-189 TLFGVSTIDVTLGFF
+189 ALYGVSTIDVTLGFF
-204 NDLVASKEQE
+204 NELVARKEQE

-219 MIVEADGKILSRN
+219 MIVEANGKILSKN
-232 ARLNGDVVLGN
+232 ARLGGDVVLGN
-243 LSAHADYPFASAI
+243 LSAHADYPFAGAI
-256 AGLLGQAR
+256 AGLLGQDA
-264 SQAQLRTTFQDQGEE
+264 SKGLLRTTFQDQGEE
-279 QTLLL
+279 QTLLME
-284 QAIEGTPWLLAT
+284 AIEGTPWLLAT
-296 ALPTSLLTQD
+296 ALPTRILTQD
-306 SRDVLTT
+306 SRDVLAT
-313 LASIQLPLVGLLFGL
+313 LAAIQLPLVGLLFVL
-328 MLLAVSQL
+328 MVLAISQL
-336 GNRLQTLKQNIDALS
+336 GSRLQTLKLNIDALS

-362 VKGHDELDHIALSV
+362 VKGHDELDNIALSV

-392 ATDLITQELARLDQQ
+392 ATDLITRELAQLDQQ
-407 TGQARRILNEHAA
+407 TGQARRILGEHAS
-420 ETEQVVTAL
+420 ETDQVVTAL

-457 ANSRTVVGSAS
+457 ANSRKVVGSAS

-482 AKVLEMQEDAQQIG
+482 AKVLEMQEDAKQIG

-569 EHTKRSCQAA
+569 EQTKRSCQAA

-584 QVTGGLDNMADSVV
+584 QVTGGLDSMADSVV
-598 RIHDLSS
+598 QIHDLSS

-630 MLNLLLE
+630 MLNLLVQ
-637 NGQHTEQSSAALLS
+637 NGSQTEQSAASLLG
-651 SNRQLLALVHRFK
+651 SNRQLLALVRRFK

>member
-1 MGWSLGTIKGRYS
+1 M
-14 AVFVGFMALVCA
+14 
-26 LTVFGIQLWIK
+26 
-37 PALQKAGEQNVALR
+37 
-51 VSEIATDIRDQLNGV
+51 
-66 QSQSRSITQLVAQLP
+66 
-81 SEQIDALLPA
+81 
-91 LIDQYGNAM
+91 
-100 VFGGGIWP
+100 FGGGIWP

-119 FSTFYHRDT
+119 FSTFFHRDA

-154 GQQAPQGMCAWAA
+154 GQQAPQGMCVWAA

-189 TLFGVSTIDVTLGFF
+189 ALFGVSTIDVTLGFF
-204 NDLVASKEQE
+204 NDLVARKEQE

-219 MIVEADGKILSRN
+219 MIIEADGKILSKN

-243 LSAHADYPFASAI
+243 LSAHADYPFAGAI
-256 AGLLGQAR
+256 ASLIGQSRGTGL
-264 SQAQLRTTFQDQGEE
+264 LRTTFQDQGQE

-296 ALPTSLLTQD
+296 ALPTSTLTQD
-306 SRDVLTT
+306 SQDVLTT
-313 LASIQLPLVGLLFGL
+313 LAAIQLPLVGLLFVL
-328 MLLAVSQL
+328 MLLAITQL
-336 GNRLQTLKQNIDALS
+336 GSRLQTLKQNIDALS
-351 AGDADL
+351 TGDADL

-362 VKGHDELDHIALSV
+362 VKGNDELDHIALSV

-392 ATDLITQELARLDQQ
+392 ATDLITRELAQLDQQ
-407 TGQARRILNEHAA
+407 TGQARRILGEHAA
-420 ETEQVVTAL
+420 ETDQVVTAL

-457 ANSRTVVGSAS
+457 ANSRKVVGSAS

-476 EVDLAA
+476 DVDLAA
-482 AKVLEMQEDAQQIG
+482 AKVLEMQEDAKQIG

-541 ARTQNSTAEVGSM
+541 ARTQKSTAEVGSM

-563 EAVVAM
+563 DAVVAM
-569 EHTKRSCQAA
+569 EQTKRSCQAA

-584 QVTGGLDNMADSVV
+584 QVTGGLDSMADSVV
-598 RIHDLSS
+598 QIHDLSS

-630 MLNLLLE
+630 MLNLLVE
-637 NGQHTEQSSAALLS
+637 NGRNTEQSAESLLS
-651 SNRQLLALVHRFK
+651 SNRQLLALVRRFK

>member
-1 MGWSLGTIKGRYS
+1 MGWSLGTIKGRYT
-14 AVFVGFMALVCA
+14 AVFVGFMVLVCA
-26 LTVFGIQLWIK
+26 LTVIGIQIWIK
-37 PALQKAGEQNVALR
+37 PALQKAGEQNVALL
-51 VSEIATDIRDQLNGV
+51 VSEIATDILDELNGV

-119 FSTFYHRDT
+119 FSTFFHRDA

-154 GQQAPQGMCAWAA
+154 GQQAPQGMCVWAA

-189 TLFGVSTIDVTLGFF
+189 ALFGVSTIDVTLGFF
-204 NDLVASKEQE
+204 NDLVARKEQE

-219 MIVEADGKILSRN
+219 MIIEADGKILSKN

-243 LSAHADYPFASAI
+243 LSAHADYPFAGAI
-256 AGLLGQAR
+256 ASLIGQSRGTGL
-264 SQAQLRTTFQDQGEE
+264 LRTTFQDQGQE

-296 ALPTSLLTQD
+296 ALPTSTLTQD
-306 SRDVLTT
+306 SQDVLTT
-313 LASIQLPLVGLLFGL
+313 LAAIQLPLVGLLFVL
-328 MLLAVSQL
+328 MLLAITQL
-336 GNRLQTLKQNIDALS
+336 GSRLQTLKQNIDALS

-362 VKGHDELDHIALSV
+362 VKGNDELDHIALSV

-392 ATDLITQELARLDQQ
+392 ATDLITRELAQLDQQ
-407 TGQARRILNEHAA
+407 TGQARRILGEHAA
-420 ETEQVVTAL
+420 ETDQVVTAL

-457 ANSRTVVGSAS
+457 ANSRKVVGSAS

-482 AKVLEMQEDAQQIG
+482 AKVLEMQEDAKQIG

-541 ARTQNSTAEVGSM
+541 ARTQKSTAEVGSM

-563 EAVVAM
+563 DAVVAM
-569 EHTKRSCQAA
+569 EQTKRSCQAA

-584 QVTGGLDNMADSVV
+584 QVTGGLDSMADSVV
-598 RIHDLSS
+598 QIHDLSS

-630 MLNLLLE
+630 MLNLLVE
-637 NGQHTEQSSAALLS
+637 NGRNTEQSAESLLS
-651 SNRQLLALVHRFK
+651 SNRQLLALVRRFK

>member
-1 MGWSLGTIKGRYS
+1 MGWNLGTIKGRYT
-14 AVFVGFMALVCA
+14 AVFLGFMALVCA
-26 LTVFGIQLWIK
+26 LTVIGIQLWIK

-108 LPDQREAGRAK
+108 LPEKREAGRAK
-119 FSTFYHRDT
+119 FSTFYHRDA
-128 ANKLIPNTYWNSAEA
+128 ANALIPNTYWNSAEA

-154 GQQAPQGMCAWAA
+154 GQQAPRGMCVWAA

-182 MGIYRNG
+182 MGIYKDG
-189 TLFGVSTIDVTLGFF
+189 ALYGVSTIDVTLGFF
-204 NDLVASKEQE
+204 NDLVARKEQE

-219 MIVEADGKILSRN
+219 MIVEADGKILSKN
-232 ARLNGDVVLGN
+232 ARLGGDVVLGN
-243 LSAHADYPFASAI
+243 LSAHADYPFAGAI
-256 AGLLGQAR
+256 AGLLGQDA
-264 SQAQLRTTFQDQGEE
+264 SKGLLRTTFQDQGEE
-279 QTLLL
+279 QTLLME
-284 QAIEGTPWLLAT
+284 AIDGTPWRLAT
-296 ALPTSLLTQD
+296 ALPTRTLTQD
-306 SRDVLTT
+306 SRDVLAT
-313 LASIQLPLVGLLFGL
+313 LASIQLPLVGLLFVL
-328 MLLAVSQL
+328 MVLAISQL
-336 GNRLQTLKQNIDALS
+336 GRRLQTLKLNIDALS

-362 VKGHDELDHIALSV
+362 VKGHDELDNIALSV

-392 ATDLITQELARLDQQ
+392 ATDLITRELAQLDQQ
-407 TGQARRILNEHAA
+407 TGQSRRILGEHAS
-420 ETEQVVTAL
+420 ETDQVVTAL
-429 TELSSTADSVAQH
+429 TELSSTADSVARH

-457 ANSRTVVGSAS
+457 ANSRKVVGSAS

-482 AKVLEMQEDAQQIG
+482 AKVLEMQEDAKQIG

-569 EHTKRSCQAA
+569 EQTKRSCQAA

-584 QVTGGLDNMADSVV
+584 QVTGGLDSMADSVV
-598 RIHDLSS
+598 QIHDLSS

-630 MLNLLLE
+630 MLNLLVQ
-637 NGQHTEQSSAALLS
+637 NGSQTEQSAASLLG
-651 SNRQLLALVHRFK
+651 SNRQLLALVRRFK

>member
-1 MGWSLGTIKGRYS
+1 MVWSLGTIKGRYT
-14 AVFVGFMALVCA
+14 AVFVGFMVLVCA
-26 LTVFGIQLWIK
+26 LTVIGIQIWIK
-37 PALQKAGEQNVALR
+37 PALQKAGEQNVTLL
-51 VSEIATDIRDQLNGV
+51 VSEIATDILDELNGV

-119 FSTFYHRDT
+119 FSTFFHRDA

-154 GQQAPQGMCAWAA
+154 GQQAPQGMCVWAA

-189 TLFGVSTIDVTLGFF
+189 ALFGVSTIDVTLGFF
-204 NDLVASKEQE
+204 NDLVARKEQE

-219 MIVEADGKILSRN
+219 MIIEADGKILSKN

-243 LSAHADYPFASAI
+243 LSAHADYPFAGAI
-256 AGLLGQAR
+256 ASLIGQSRGTGLLRA
-264 SQAQLRTTFQDQGEE
+264 TFQDQGQE

-284 QAIEGTPWLLAT
+284 QGIEGTPWLLAT
-296 ALPTSLLTQD
+296 ALPTSTLTQD
-306 SRDVLTT
+306 SQDVLTT
-313 LASIQLPLVGLLFGL
+313 LAAIQLPLVGLLFVL
-328 MLLAVSQL
+328 MLLAITQL
-336 GNRLQTLKQNIDALS
+336 GSRLQTLKQNIDALS

-362 VKGHDELDHIALSV
+362 VKGNDELDHIALSV

-392 ATDLITQELARLDQQ
+392 ATDLITRELAQLDQQ
-407 TGQARRILNEHAA
+407 TGQARRILGEHAA
-420 ETEQVVTAL
+420 ETDQVVTAL

-457 ANSRTVVGSAS
+457 ANSRKVVGSAS

-482 AKVLEMQEDAQQIG
+482 AKVLEMQEDAKQIG

-563 EAVVAM
+563 DAVVAM
-569 EHTKRSCQAA
+569 EQTKRSCQAA
-579 ADTTG
+579 ANTTG
-584 QVTGGLDNMADSVV
+584 QVTGGLDSMADSVV
-598 RIHDLSS
+598 QIHDLSS

-630 MLNLLLE
+630 MLNLLVE
-637 NGQHTEQSSAALLS
+637 NGRNTEQSAESLLS
-651 SNRQLLALVHRFK
+651 SNRQLLALVRRFK

>member
-1 MGWSLGTIKGRYS
+1 MGWSLGTIKGRYT
-14 AVFVGFMALVCA
+14 AVFVGFMVLVCA
-26 LTVFGIQLWIK
+26 LTVIGIQIWIK
-37 PALQKAGEQNVALR
+37 PALQKAGEQNVTLL
-51 VSEIATDIRDQLNGV
+51 VSEIATDILDELNGV

-119 FSTFYHRDT
+119 FSTFFHRDA

-154 GQQAPQGMCAWAA
+154 GQQAPQGMCVWAA

-189 TLFGVSTIDVTLGFF
+189 ALFGVSTIDVTLGFF
-204 NDLVASKEQE
+204 NDLVARKEQE

-219 MIVEADGKILSRN
+219 MIIEADGKILSKN

-243 LSAHADYPFASAI
+243 LSAHADYPFAGAI
-256 AGLLGQAR
+256 ASLIGQSRGTGL
-264 SQAQLRTTFQDQGEE
+264 LRTTFQDQGQE

-296 ALPTSLLTQD
+296 ALPTSTLTQD
-306 SRDVLTT
+306 SQDVLTT
-313 LASIQLPLVGLLFGL
+313 LAAIQLPLVGLLFVL
-328 MLLAVSQL
+328 MLLAITQL
-336 GNRLQTLKQNIDALS
+336 GSRLQTLKQNIDALS

-362 VKGHDELDHIALSV
+362 VKGNDELDHIALSV

-392 ATDLITQELARLDQQ
+392 ATDLITRELAQLDQQ
-407 TGQARRILNEHAA
+407 TGQARRILGEHAA
-420 ETEQVVTAL
+420 ETDQVVTAL

-457 ANSRTVVGSAS
+457 ANSRKVVGSAS

-482 AKVLEMQEDAQQIG
+482 AKVLEMQEDAKQIG

-541 ARTQNSTAEVGSM
+541 ARTQKSTAEVGSM

-563 EAVVAM
+563 DAVVAM
-569 EHTKRSCQAA
+569 EQTKRSCQAA

-584 QVTGGLDNMADSVV
+584 QVTGGLDSMADSVV
-598 RIHDLSS
+598 QIHDLSS

-630 MLNLLLE
+630 MLNLLVE
-637 NGQHTEQSSAALLS
+637 NGRNTEQSAESLLS
-651 SNRQLLALVHRFK
+651 SNRQLLALVRRFK

>member
-1 MGWSLGTIKGRYS
+1 MGWNLGTIKGRYT
-14 AVFVGFMALVCA
+14 AVFLGFMALVCA
-26 LTVFGIQLWIK
+26 LTVIGIQLWIK

-108 LPDQREAGRAK
+108 LPEKREAGRAK
-119 FSTFYHRDT
+119 FSTFYHRDA
-128 ANKLIPNTYWNSAEA
+128 ANALIPNTYWNSAEA

-154 GQQAPQGMCAWAA
+154 GQQAPRGMCVWAA

-182 MGIYRNG
+182 MGIYRDG
-189 TLFGVSTIDVTLGFF
+189 ALYGVSTIDVTLGFF
-204 NDLVASKEQE
+204 NELVARKEQE

-219 MIVEADGKILSRN
+219 MIVEADGKILSKN
-232 ARLNGDVVLGN
+232 ARLGGDVVLGN
-243 LSAHADYPFASAI
+243 LSAHADYPFAGAI
-256 AGLLGQAR
+256 AGLLGQDA
-264 SQAQLRTTFQDQGEE
+264 SKGLLRTTFQDQGEE
-279 QTLLL
+279 QTLLME
-284 QAIEGTPWLLAT
+284 AIEGTPWLLAT
-296 ALPTSLLTQD
+296 ALPTRILTQD
-306 SRDVLTT
+306 SRDVLAT
-313 LASIQLPLVGLLFGL
+313 LAAIQLPLVGLLFVL
-328 MLLAVSQL
+328 MVLAIRQL
-336 GNRLQTLKQNIDALS
+336 GSRLQTLKLNIDALS

-362 VKGHDELDHIALSV
+362 VKGHDELDNIALSV

-392 ATDLITQELARLDQQ
+392 ATDLITRELAQLDQQ
-407 TGQARRILNEHAA
+407 TGQARRILGEHAS
-420 ETEQVVTAL
+420 ETDQVVTAL

-457 ANSRTVVGSAS
+457 ANSRKVVGSAS

-482 AKVLEMQEDAQQIG
+482 AKVLEMQEDAKQIG

-569 EHTKRSCQAA
+569 EQTKRSCQAA

-584 QVTGGLDNMADSVV
+584 QVTGGLDSMADSVV
-598 RIHDLSS
+598 QIHDLSS

-630 MLNLLLE
+630 MLNLLVQ
-637 NGQHTEQSSAALLS
+637 NGSQTEQSAASLLG
-651 SNRQLLALVHRFK
+651 SNHQLLALVRRFK

>member
-1 MGWSLGTIKGRYS
+1 MGWSLGTIKGRYT
-14 AVFVGFMALVCA
+14 AVFVGFMVLVCA
-26 LTVFGIQLWIK
+26 LTVIGIQIWIK
-37 PALQKAGEQNVALR
+37 PALQKAGEQNVTLL
-51 VSEIATDIRDQLNGV
+51 VSEIATDILDELNGV

-119 FSTFYHRDT
+119 FSTFFHRDA

-154 GQQAPQGMCAWAA
+154 GQQAPQGMCVWAA

-204 NDLVASKEQE
+204 NDLVARKEQE

-219 MIVEADGKILSRN
+219 MIIEADGKILSKN

-243 LSAHADYPFASAI
+243 LSAHADYPFAGAI
-256 AGLLGQAR
+256 ASLLGQSR
-264 SQAQLRTTFQDQGEE
+264 GTGLLRTTFQDQGQE

-296 ALPTSLLTQD
+296 ALPTSTLTQD
-306 SRDVLTT
+306 SQDVLTT
-313 LASIQLPLVGLLFGL
+313 LAAIQLPLVGLLFVL
-328 MLLAVSQL
+328 MLLAITQL
-336 GNRLQTLKQNIDALS
+336 GSRLQTLKQNIDALS

-362 VKGHDELDHIALSV
+362 VKGNDELDHIALSV

-392 ATDLITQELARLDQQ
+392 ATDLITRELAQLDQQ
-407 TGQARRILNEHAA
+407 TGQARRILGEHAA
-420 ETEQVVTAL
+420 ETDQVVTAL

-457 ANSRTVVGSAS
+457 ANSRKVVGSAS

-482 AKVLEMQEDAQQIG
+482 AKVLEMQEDAKQIG

-541 ARTQNSTAEVGSM
+541 ARTQKSTAEVGSM

-563 EAVVAM
+563 DAVVAM
-569 EHTKRSCQAA
+569 DQTKRSCQAA

-584 QVTGGLDNMADSVV
+584 QVTGGLDSMADSVV
-598 RIHDLSS
+598 QIHDLSS

-630 MLNLLLE
+630 MLNLLVE
-637 NGQHTEQSSAALLS
+637 NGRNTEQSAESLLS
-651 SNRQLLALVHRFK
+651 SNRQLLALVRRFK

>member
-1 MGWSLGTIKGRYS
+1 MGWNLGTIKGRYT

-26 LTVFGIQLWIK
+26 LTVIGIQLWIK
-37 PALQKAGEQNVALR
+37 PALQKAGEQNVAMR

-81 SEQIDALLPA
+81 SEQIDTLLPA

-108 LPDQREAGRAK
+108 LPNKREAGRAK
-119 FSTFYHRDT
+119 FSTFYHRDA
-128 ANKLIPNTYWNSAEA
+128 ANALIPNTYWNSAEA

-154 GQQAPQGMCAWAA
+154 GQQAPRGMCVWAA

-182 MGIYRNG
+182 MGIYKDG
-189 TLFGVSTIDVTLGFF
+189 ALYGVSTIDVTLGFF
-204 NDLVASKEQE
+204 NDLVAKKEQE

-219 MIVEADGKILSRN
+219 MIVEADGKILSKN
-232 ARLNGDVVLGN
+232 ARLGGDVVLGN
-243 LSAHADYPFASAI
+243 LSAHADYPFAGAI
-256 AGLLGQAR
+256 AGLLGQDA
-264 SQAQLRTTFQDQGEE
+264 SKGLLRTTFQDQGQE
-279 QTLLL
+279 QTLLM

-296 ALPTSLLTQD
+296 ALPTSTLTQD
-306 SRDVLTT
+306 SRDVLAT
-313 LASIQLPLVGLLFGL
+313 LASIQLPLVGLLFVL
-328 MLLAVSQL
+328 MVLAISQL
-336 GNRLQTLKQNIDALS
+336 GSRLQTLKLNIDALS

-362 VKGHDELDHIALSV
+362 VKGHDELDNIALSV

-392 ATDLITQELARLDQQ
+392 ATDLITRELVQLDQQ
-407 TGQARRILNEHAA
+407 TGQARRILGEHAS
-420 ETEQVVTAL
+420 ETDQVVTAL

-457 ANSRTVVGSAS
+457 ANSRKVVGSAS

-482 AKVLEMQEDAQQIG
+482 AKVLEMQEDAKQIG

-569 EHTKRSCQAA
+569 EQTKRSCQAA

-584 QVTGGLDNMADSVV
+584 QVTGGLDSMADSVV
-598 RIHDLSS
+598 QIHDLSS

-630 MLNLLLE
+630 MLNLLVQ
-637 NGQHTEQSSAALLS
+637 NGSQTEQSAASLLG
-651 SNRQLLALVHRFK
+651 SNRQLLALVRRFK

>member
-1 MGWSLGTIKGRYS
+1 MGWNLGTIKGRYT

-26 LTVFGIQLWIK
+26 LTVIGIQLWIK
-37 PALQKAGEQNVALR
+37 PALQKAGEQNVAMR

-81 SEQIDALLPA
+81 SEQIDTLLPA

-108 LPDQREAGRAK
+108 LPNKREAGRAK
-119 FSTFYHRDT
+119 FSTFYHRDA
-128 ANKLIPNTYWNSAEA
+128 ANALIPNTYWNSAEA

-154 GQQAPQGMCAWAA
+154 GQQAPRGMCVWAA

-182 MGIYRNG
+182 MGIYKDG
-189 TLFGVSTIDVTLGFF
+189 ALYGVSTIDVTLGFF
-204 NDLVASKEQE
+204 NDLVARKEQE

-219 MIVEADGKILSRN
+219 MIVEADGKILSKN
-232 ARLNGDVVLGN
+232 ARLGGDVVLGN
-243 LSAHADYPFASAI
+243 LSAHADYPFAGAI
-256 AGLLGQAR
+256 AGLLGQDA
-264 SQAQLRTTFQDQGEE
+264 SKGLLRTTFQDQGEE
-279 QTLLL
+279 QTLLM

-296 ALPTSLLTQD
+296 ALPTSTLTQD
-306 SRDVLTT
+306 SRDVLAT
-313 LASIQLPLVGLLFGL
+313 LASIQLPLVGLLFVL
-328 MLLAVSQL
+328 MVLAISQL
-336 GNRLQTLKQNIDALS
+336 GSRLQTLKLNIDALS

-362 VKGHDELDHIALSV
+362 VKGHDELDNIALSV

-392 ATDLITQELARLDQQ
+392 ATDLITRELAQLDQQ
-407 TGQARRILNEHAA
+407 TGQARRILGEHAS
-420 ETEQVVTAL
+420 ETDQVVTAL

-457 ANSRTVVGSAS
+457 ANSRKVVGSAS

-482 AKVLEMQEDAQQIG
+482 AKVLEMQEDAKQIG

-569 EHTKRSCQAA
+569 EQTKRSCQAA

-584 QVTGGLDNMADSVV
+584 QVTGGLDSMADSVV
-598 RIHDLSS
+598 QIHDLSS

-630 MLNLLLE
+630 MLSLLVQ
-637 NGQHTEQSSAALLS
+637 NGSQTEQSAATLLG
-651 SNRQLLALVHRFK
+651 SNRQLLALVRRFK

>member
-1 MGWSLGTIKGRYS
+1 MGWSLGTIKGRYT
-14 AVFVGFMALVCA
+14 AVFVGFMVLVCA
-26 LTVFGIQLWIK
+26 LTVIGIQIWIK
-37 PALQKAGEQNVALR
+37 PALQKAGEQNVTLL
-51 VSEIATDIRDQLNGV
+51 VSEIATDILDELNGV

-119 FSTFYHRDT
+119 FSTFFHRDA

-154 GQQAPQGMCAWAA
+154 GQQAPQGMCVWAA

-204 NDLVASKEQE
+204 NDLVARKEQE

-219 MIVEADGKILSRN
+219 LIVEADGKILSKN

-243 LSAHADYPFASAI
+243 LSAHADYPFAGAI
-256 AGLLGQAR
+256 ASLIGQSRGTGL
-264 SQAQLRTTFQDQGEE
+264 LRTTFQDQGQE

-296 ALPTSLLTQD
+296 ALPTSTLTQD
-306 SRDVLTT
+306 SQDVLTT
-313 LASIQLPLVGLLFGL
+313 LAAIQLPLVGLLFVL
-328 MLLAVSQL
+328 MLLAITQL
-336 GNRLQTLKQNIDALS
+336 GSRLQTLKQNIDALS

-362 VKGHDELDHIALSV
+362 VKGNDELDHIALSV

-392 ATDLITQELARLDQQ
+392 ATDLITRELAQLDQQ
-407 TGQARRILNEHAA
+407 TGQARRILGEHAA
-420 ETEQVVTAL
+420 ETDQVVTAL

-457 ANSRTVVGSAS
+457 ANSRKVVGSAS

-482 AKVLEMQEDAQQIG
+482 AKVLEMQEDAKQIG

-541 ARTQNSTAEVGSM
+541 ARTQKSTAEVGSM

-563 EAVVAM
+563 DAVVAM
-569 EHTKRSCQAA
+569 EQTKRSCQAA

-584 QVTGGLDNMADSVV
+584 QVTGGLDSMADSVV
-598 RIHDLSS
+598 QIHDLSS

-630 MLNLLLE
+630 MLNLLVE
-637 NGQHTEQSSAALLS
+637 NGRNTEQSAESLLS
-651 SNRQLLALVHRFK
+651 SNRQLLALVRRFK

>member
-1 MGWSLGTIKGRYS
+1 MGWNLGTIKGRYT

-26 LTVFGIQLWIK
+26 LTVIGIQLWIK
-37 PALQKAGEQNVALR
+37 PALQKAGEQNVAMR

-81 SEQIDALLPA
+81 SEQIDTLLPA

-108 LPDQREAGRAK
+108 LPDKREAGRAK
-119 FSTFYHRDT
+119 FSTFYHRDA
-128 ANKLIPNTYWNSAEA
+128 ANALIPNTYWNSAEA

-154 GQQAPQGMCAWAA
+154 GQQAPRGMCVWAA

-182 MGIYRNG
+182 MGIYKDG
-189 TLFGVSTIDVTLGFF
+189 ALYGVSTIDVTLGFF
-204 NDLVASKEQE
+204 NDLVARKEQE

-219 MIVEADGKILSRN
+219 MIVEADGKILSKN
-232 ARLNGDVVLGN
+232 ARLGGDVVLGN
-243 LSAHADYPFASAI
+243 LSAHADYPFAGAI
-256 AGLLGQAR
+256 AGLLGQDA
-264 SQAQLRTTFQDQGEE
+264 SKGLLRTTFQDQGEE
-279 QTLLL
+279 QTLLM

-296 ALPTSLLTQD
+296 ALPTSTLTQD
-306 SRDVLTT
+306 SRDVLAT
-313 LASIQLPLVGLLFGL
+313 LASIQLPLVGLLFVL
-328 MLLAVSQL
+328 MVLAISQL
-336 GNRLQTLKQNIDALS
+336 GSRLQTLKLNIDALS

-362 VKGHDELDHIALSV
+362 VKGHDELDNIALSV

-392 ATDLITQELARLDQQ
+392 ATDLITRELAQLDQQ
-407 TGQARRILNEHAA
+407 TGQARRILGEHAS
-420 ETEQVVTAL
+420 ETDQVVTAL

-457 ANSRTVVGSAS
+457 ANSRKVVGSAS

-482 AKVLEMQEDAQQIG
+482 AKVLEMQEDAKQIG

-569 EHTKRSCQAA
+569 EQTKRSCQAA

-584 QVTGGLDNMADSVV
+584 QVTGGLDSMADSVV
-598 RIHDLSS
+598 QIHDLSS

-630 MLNLLLE
+630 MLSLLVQ
-637 NGQHTEQSSAALLS
+637 NGSQTEQSAATLLG
-651 SNRQLLALVHRFK
+651 SNRQLLALVRRFK